1 MKQSQHGLKES
12 IKPRTTHKSISAL
25 APKLKLICDLK
36 IAVEPK
42 GNCFKQDKATFT
54 HKNVV
59 NIINMFIVYKLEKP
73 ARELN
78 FDVTLDICFLELCS

>member
-1 MKQSQHGLKES
+1 MKQSQYGLEES

-25 APKLKLICDLK
+25 APKL
-36 IAVEPK
+36 K

-59 NIINMFIVYKLEKP
+59 NIINMFIVYKLGKS

-78 FDVTLDICFLELCS
+78 CDVTLDICFLELCS